1 MGRKGRPKGQQSK
14 SCLIKDDIIAPF
26 EIHVDKYN
34 YILINGKTGQT
45 EGYYTKLTYCL
56 RAVLRTKYVP
66 QGGDGQTYTIKEYIN
81 AMQQLQDAMA
91 ELLIPAHHNI
101 KYPKVSLS

>member
-1 MGRKGRPKGQQSK
+1 MGKGRPKGQQSK
-14 SCLIKDDIIAPF
+14 TCLIKDDRIAPF

-56 RAVLRTKYVP
+56 RAILRTKYVP
-66 QGGDGQTYTIKEYIN
+66 KGGDKKTYTIQEYID
-81 AMQQLQDAMA
+81 AMQLLQDNMA
-91 ELLIPAHHNI
+91 ELLIPSHHKI
-101 KYPKVSLS
+101 

>member
-14 SCLIKDDIIAPF
+14 SCLIKDDRITPF
-26 EIHVDKYN
+26 EVHVDKYN
-34 YILINGKTGQT
+34 YILVNGKTDQV

-66 QGGDGQTYTIKEYIN
+66 KNGDGRTFTIKEYIN
-81 AMQQLQDAMA
+81 AMQLLQDEMA
-91 ELLIPAHHNI
+91 ELLIPAHH
-101 KYPKVSLS
+101 KM